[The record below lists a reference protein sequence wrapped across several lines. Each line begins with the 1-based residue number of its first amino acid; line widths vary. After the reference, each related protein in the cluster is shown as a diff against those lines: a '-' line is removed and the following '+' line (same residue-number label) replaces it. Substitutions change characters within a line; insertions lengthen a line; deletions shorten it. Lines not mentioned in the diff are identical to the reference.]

1 MPHNSDPATIK
12 TPMVADLYAYWLK
25 RRGDRPMP
33 RRADIDPADIKSLL
47 PNLFLTEFTLD
58 PFRVRYRLIGTEI
71 VNHAHFDFTGR
82 YLDELDFS
90 AYDEVDWMGLYRIV
104 WQQGAPIF
112 GDAVETFRDRLRAP
126 APYHFCILPLSNN
139 GAAATGAVAIE
150 EYQKLTAHDRDQLP
164 TVVLKSDRT

>member
-12 TPMVADLYAYWLK
+12 TSMVADLYGYWLK
-25 RRGDRPMP
+25 RRGDRSMP
-33 RRADIDPADIKSLL
+33 RRADIDPTDIKSLL

-90 AYDEVDWMGLYRIV
+90 AYDEVDWQGLYRIV
-104 WQQGAPIF
+104 WTQGVPIF

-126 APYHFCILPLSNN
+126 APYHFCILPLSAD
-139 GAAATGAVAIE
+139 GVRPTGAVALE
-150 EYQKLTAHDRDQLP
+150 EYQKLSAHDRDQLP
-164 TVVLKSDRT
+164 TVVLKDRP